1 MKEVSLNIS
10 DDLSFLPLDAL
21 TPPTRHSGG
30 EAMKAAK
37 CKTCDGT
44 GKIIKVHNE
53 ALTPALRYMACPACK
68 PRKAKR

>member
-30 EAMKAAK
+30 EAMRRTEAAIAAK
-37 CKTCDGT
+37 KG
-44 GKIIKVHNE
+44 
-53 ALTPALRYMACPACK
+53 PQ
-68 PRKAKR
+68 